1 MNDVMQKVFGVAHRR
16 LAYSPGDKVRRIAA
30 FALDLRV
37 LDFLFTTFELK
48 RLPSGSK
55 SLFFFRNVRIGIL
68 HQKGGSLDRGITG
81 ELSVLTDGLTDD
93 GQGRAHLF
101 APLRH
106 AAIDGSDRVDKF
118 RRELGS

>member
-55 SLFFFRNVRIGIL
+55 SLFFFSER
-68 HQKGGSLDRGITG
+68 
-81 ELSVLTDGLTDD
+81 
-93 GQGRAHLF
+93 
-101 APLRH
+101 
-106 AAIDGSDRVDKF
+106 SDRDIAPEG
-118 RRELGS
+118 RQP

>member
-55 SLFFFRNVRIGIL
+55 SLFFFPSFIVKSSNRL
-68 HQKGGSLDRGITG
+68 YSKSFLSFSL
-81 ELSVLTDGLTDD
+81 
-93 GQGRAHLF
+93 
-101 APLRH
+101 
-106 AAIDGSDRVDKF
+106 
-118 RRELGS
+118 

>member
-55 SLFFFRNVRIGIL
+55 SLFFFGTF
-68 HQKGGSLDRGITG
+68 GSGYCTRRAAA
-81 ELSVLTDGLTDD
+81 LTV
-93 GQGRAHLF
+93 AS
-101 APLRH
+101 P
-106 AAIDGSDRVDKF
+106 
-118 RRELGS
+118 EN

>member
-55 SLFFFRNVRIGIL
+55 SLFFF
-68 HQKGGSLDRGITG
+68 S
-81 ELSVLTDGLTDD
+81 EC
-93 GQGRAHLF
+93 
-101 APLRH
+101 
-106 AAIDGSDRVDKF
+106 SDRDIAPEG
-118 RRELGS
+118 RQP

>member
-48 RLPSGSK
+48 RLPSGST
-55 SLFFFRNVRIGIL
+55 SLFFFSER
-68 HQKGGSLDRGITG
+68 
-81 ELSVLTDGLTDD
+81 
-93 GQGRAHLF
+93 
-101 APLRH
+101 
-106 AAIDGSDRVDKF
+106 SDRDIAPEG
-118 RRELGS
+118 RQP